1 MYRHPGARER
11 CSKAAP
17 QNIEYSARITT
28 IGRVIVSN
36 DGHVERGGGVCGD
49 RDGHGVSPVA
59 LKKEGDGDEQ
69 QHSGGAG
76 TEQKF

>member
-1 MYRHPGARER
+1 M
-11 CSKAAP
+11 
-17 QNIEYSARITT
+17 
-28 IGRVIVSN
+28 SN
-36 DGHVERGGGVCGD
+36 DGHVERGGEVCGY

-69 QHSGGAG
+69 QHSGGAS